1 MALFS
6 EAQSLEEGGRR
17 SILCIR
23 NGRNSMG
30 VQGAENKTK
39 QAGQGFGGITLML
52 SFGRKSDPN
61 FHLPGMI
68 LQAVNATV
76 AEHAVSGP
84 FHNGQL
90 KPSARDTW
98 LKICLTCDEARG
110 VFGSKGGPGL
120 EARHFRQRTIGT

>member
-1 MALFS
+1 MLDEVGLFS
-6 EAQSLEEGGRR
+6 ETQARQKGRR
-17 SILCIR
+17 RGVLRIR
-23 NGRNSMG
+23 HRKNSMG
-30 VQGAENKTK
+30 VQRAENKAK
-39 QAGQGFGGITLML
+39 HAGQGLSGITLML
-52 SFGRKSDPN
+52 SFRGKRDPN

-120 EARHFRQRTIGT
+120 EARHFR